1 MALQAYTS
9 SHIALLLFSMAKLKA
24 LRVFA
29 IIVMIVTIAYIGKI
43 SFEYKDHYIPKFL
56 IHNYLVSNG
65 MFSLSENETSDPNSA
80 KTILRKGNGILF
92 VETTDRMEPPSLVL
106 CAIESAARVY
116 PDRPVAFFMKGLED
130 IITEEDEKRAK
141 ERFPTLSPFGNVYL
155 FPLRMDQL
163 FNNTPIKS
171 WFDKVDPKKEI
182 YWIHVLS
189 DACRFSL
196 VWKYG
201 GIYMDTDVI
210 SLRPIPKDH
219 FLGTE
224 GFTGTS
230 SGVFGL
236 SSHYQLA
243 WKIMENFVENYRG
256 EIWGHQ
262 GPGVVTR
269 VVKKLCGLPVFN
281 STDDVMCSNISY
293 FHPQRF
299 YPIPYP
305 AWRRYYEVWQNLPTF
320 NNSYALHLW
329 NYMNNKGISMVPGSN
344 TLVEHLYKKYCPTTY
359 EYVLGKL
366 T

>member
-1 MALQAYTS
+1 
-9 SHIALLLFSMAKLKA
+9 LLLSSMASLKG
-24 LRVFA
+24 LRIFA
-29 IIVMIVTIAYIGKI
+29 IIVIIVTIAYIGKI
-43 SFEYKDHYIPKFL
+43 YFKYEDYYIP
-56 IHNYLVSNG
+56 NG
-65 MFSLSENETSDPNSA
+65 MFSLSENETSNPNSA
-80 KTILRKGNGILF
+80 TTILRKGNGILF

-106 CAIESAARVY
+106 CAIEAAARVY

-141 ERFPTLSPFGNVYL
+141 ERFPSLSPFGNVYL

-171 WFDKVDPKKEI
+171 WFDKVDPRKEI
-182 YWIHVLS
+182 YWTHVSS
-189 DACRFSL
+189 DACRFAMM
-196 VWKYG
+196 WKYG

-210 SLRPIPKDH
+210 SLRPVPEDH
-219 FLGTE
+219 FLADETS
-224 GFTGTS
+224 TSTS
-230 SGVFGL
+230 SAVFGL

-243 WKIMENFVENYRG
+243 WQFMENFVENYRG
-256 EIWGHQ
+256 DLWGHQ

-269 VVKKLCGLPVFN
+269 VVKKLCGWPVFN

-299 YPIPYP
+299 YPILYP
-305 AWRRYYEVWQNLPTF
+305 SWRQYYEVWQILPTF

-329 NYMNNKGISMVPGSN
+329 NYMNNKGISMVPGSS
-344 TLVEHLYKKYCPTTY
+344 TLVEHIYQKYCPTTY